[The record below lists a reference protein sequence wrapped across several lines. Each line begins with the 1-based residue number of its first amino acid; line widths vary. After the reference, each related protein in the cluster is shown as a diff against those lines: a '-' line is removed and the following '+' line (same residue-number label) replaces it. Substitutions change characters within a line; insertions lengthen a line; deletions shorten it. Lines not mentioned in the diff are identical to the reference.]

1 MKNFLTLITVAAMA
15 FAAHANILTVAE
27 GTDEAEYVPFY
38 GYQMDAPSAIS
49 QVIYPADML
58 ADMNGG
64 TITEI
69 KFYPTAAFGALG
81 SGNLQISLKEV
92 EQVGYTSTTLLTD
105 ATVVGY
111 AYPVQGETEWTIVFD
126 EPFEYHGGNLM
137 IETSLIQTGSYKS
150 TKFFG
155 QSFSYAVGIAQY
167 KYSWGNEYYYESEHV
182 LPMATFTYE
191 GGGSQDEG
199 ITLLSEA
206 NALED
211 AAEFTFNGDA
221 VVTACKNGYV
231 FLRDESGYGMIA
243 GVTGAAFENGQ
254 VLGQGW
260 TATKTSV
267 NSGWVRYTNAA
278 GLSYSGENNAELAA
292 PQELMTKPTDDS
304 MLNAYVLI
312 RNTTISSGGGGGF
325 PGFPGHAV
333 QYTLPDG
340 TTIGETQTL
349 WSFDGEAGSDLY
361 NVYGIVCKVSGT
373 YKIQPVIFEKIEEPQ
388 PTVER
393 GNVNGIGGVDMD
405 DLTALINYML
415 DPVNTEINQANAA
428 ACNSLDS
435 NEVNMDDLTALINF
449 MMTGAWAN

>member
-1 MKNFLTLITVAAMA
+1 MKKIISLFSLALLTMSAWGANTYVKITSLDQLEVGKKY
-15 FAAHANILTVAE
+15 ILVAE
-27 GTDEAEYVPFY
+27 ENSRAMGEITGTSTNYGSAVDITIDNGVIDIDGTDVVELTASEGQVTSNGPTWIFGLND
-38 GYQMDAPSAIS
+38 GYI
-49 QVIYPADML
+49 IW
-58 ADMNGG
+58 
-64 TITEI
+64 T
-69 KFYPTAAFGALG
+69 
-81 SGNLQISLKEV
+81 SGNSLNQINIAAGFSGAMWIPTVTDDGVVLKNNQDLTRKLQYNA
-92 EQVGYTSTTLLTD
+92 GAPRFACYTSTQKPAVL
-105 ATVVGY
+105 Y
-111 AYPVQGETEWTIVFD
+111 VQGEPE
-126 EPFEYHGGNLM
+126 E
-137 IETSLIQTGSYKS
+137 
-150 TKFFG
+150 
-155 QSFSYAVGIAQY
+155 
-167 KYSWGNEYYYESEHV
+167 
-182 LPMATFTYE
+182 
-191 GGGSQDEG
+191 EG
-199 ITLLSEA
+199 ITTLVQA

-312 RNTTISSGGGGGF
+312 RNTTISSGGGGSF

-388 PTVER
+388 PTVDR

-405 DLTALINYML
+405 DLTALINYLL
-415 DPVNTEINQANAA
+415 DPTSTISFDNAA
-428 ACNSLDS
+428 VCNSMDS
-435 NEVNMDDLTALINF
+435 NLVDMDDLTALINYLL
-449 MMTGAWAN
+449 TETWPD